1 MENSTSNGPLVAMT
15 FIVGLGAVSLTG
27 VLSSILV
34 ALLMGL
40 LGKGVDVALRAYI
53 ARRENHWRREAL
65 RLDQEL
71 RGLRPTDRRPDPDAN
86 QRKQPHVPNA

>member
-34 ALLMGL
+34 AVLMGL
-40 LGKGVDVALRAYI
+40 LGKGVDVALRAYF
-53 ARRENHWRREAL
+53 ARRDNHWRREAQ

-71 RGLRPTDRRPDPDAN
+71 RQVRLPGDQTTSDVS
-86 QRKQPHVPNA
+86 QRKQPHARNA